1 MTTIGIIGSG
11 NIGTAV
17 ARAAI
22 AKGDDVVIA
31 NSRGPESLA
40 DLVAELGPHAKAG
53 TVADAA
59 AAGDLVLVAIPLA
72 AITALNASDFDGKIV
87 IDANNY
93 YPQRDGQI
101 AELDE
106 ESITTSELLQRH
118 LPGAK
123 VVKAFN
129 HIRAAEILTTARPSG
144 AQGRRAL
151 IVAGDDQ
158 EAKAAVAEFID
169 AIGFDVLD
177 IGPLSEGWRIQ
188 RDTPGYV
195 AQLDRDSLRKAL
207 DSAKRYRDM

>member
-11 NIGTAV
+11 NIGSAV

-31 NSRGPESLA
+31 NSRGPESLK
-40 DLVAELGPHAKAG
+40 DLVADLGPHATAA

-72 AITALNASDFDGKIV
+72 AITALNAADFDGKIV

-101 AELDE
+101 AELDD
-106 ESITTSELLQRH
+106 ESSTTSELLQRH

-129 HIRAAEILTTARPSG
+129 HIMAAEILSTATASG
-144 AQGRRAL
+144 TERRRAL
-151 IVAGDDQ
+151 IIAGDDQ
-158 EAKAAVAEFID
+158 AAKDAVAAFID

-177 IGPLSEGWRIQ
+177 IGPLAEGWRIQ

-195 AQLDRDSLRKAL
+195 QRLDRNGLQDAVA
-207 DSAKRYRDM
+207 SAKRYRDM

>member
-17 ARAAI
+17 AKAAI
-22 AKGDDVVIA
+22 AIGEDVVIS

-40 DLVAELGPHAKAG
+40 DKIAELGPKAKAG
-53 TVADAA
+53 TVVEAA

-72 AITALNASDFDGKIV
+72 AITALNPADFDGKVV

-101 AELDE
+101 AELDD
-106 ESITTSELLQRH
+106 ESTTTSELLQRQ

-129 HIRAAEILTTARPSG
+129 HIQAAQILTTATEAGTES
-144 AQGRRAL
+144 RRAL

-158 EAKAAVAEFID
+158 AAKDAVAAFLD
-169 AIGFDVLD
+169 AIGFDALD

-195 AQLDRDSLRKAL
+195 QQLDREGLREAV
-207 DSAKRYRDM
+207 SQAKRYADM

>member
-17 ARAAI
+17 AQAAI
-22 AKGDDVVIA
+22 AIGDDVVIS

-40 DLVAELGPHAKAG
+40 DKVASLGEHARAG
-53 TVADAA
+53 TVAEAA

-72 AITALNASDFDGKIV
+72 AIGALEPSDFDGKIV

-101 AELDE
+101 AELDD
-106 ESITTSELLQRH
+106 ESTTSSELLQRQ

-129 HIRAAEILTTARPSG
+129 HIMAAEILSTATDAGNRD
-144 AQGRRAL
+144 RRAL
-151 IVAGDDQ
+151 VVAGDDQ
-158 EAKAAVAEFID
+158 AAKDTVAVFLD
-169 AIGFDVLD
+169 AIGFDALD
-177 IGPLSEGWRIQ
+177 IGPLAEGWRIQ

-195 AQLDRDSLRKAL
+195 QRFDRAGLQDAVN
-207 DSAKRYRDM
+207 SAKRYRDM